1 MLTEVLAQ
9 SDSEEKIVY
18 YEDFANSV
26 HPDFLVVIF
35 SCSYALADC
44 YFKLSTKRVSN
55 ENY

>member
-35 SCSYALADC
+35 SCSYALAKG
-44 YFKLSTKRVSN
+44 YFNLSTKRVYD